1 MLKHCTS
8 STTDL
13 RARPIQSFA
22 KEGDKLVRGPGEAEG
37 NRKTSLVTTDQIATA
52 FESPKLG
59 RPVRYGFKPVAH
71 RGRSQSL
78 EPALPPS
85 CPASPSLAHRSSLY
99 MSPPHAHILAFS
111 HHIYMYIISS
121 SYLPHVPHY
130 NIMVMSLPLCHPINF
145 VFPGT
150 RLRLQRMRRA
160 TSEPR

>member
-85 CPASPSLAHRSSLY
+85 CPASPSLAHRSSFDPIY
-99 MSPPHAHILAFS
+99 VTTTSSYSHILTS
-111 HHIYMYIISS
+111 HIYNPPPAEKAEFALCKQLISH
-121 SYLPHVPHY
+121 LFID
-130 NIMVMSLPLCHPINF
+130 NTNF
-145 VFPGT
+145 TFVH
-150 RLRLQRMRRA
+150 
-160 TSEPR
+160 